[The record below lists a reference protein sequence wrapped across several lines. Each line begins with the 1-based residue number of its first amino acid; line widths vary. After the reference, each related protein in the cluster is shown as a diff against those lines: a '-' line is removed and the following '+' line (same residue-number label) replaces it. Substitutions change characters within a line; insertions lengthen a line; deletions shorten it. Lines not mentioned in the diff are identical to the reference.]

1 MQRTAFSVITG
12 NLVIFILL
20 TSWPAFQEIHHH
32 WVFPIL
38 AAVFI
43 AEWALAGGI
52 VAVSKPSA
60 WFDPGFAR
68 PTILSI
74 LAFLLLMGIVR
85 HWSILHCVGRCSLK
99 LGGAAALAS
108 VVFLAQTRQRDPLWN
123 PVRSRAAALAC
134 ALWAAWLLPF
144 GLKVSQGR
152 LDVVFLVAAA
162 ILLSGWNVVAL
173 RACGLAIP
181 LLILA
186 RHTGAELA
194 VILLDLAIA
203 LAGISLAGRTPA
215 PSTPG

>member
-12 NLVIFILL
+12 NLVVFILL

-43 AEWALAGGI
+43 VEWSI
-52 VAVSKPSA
+52 IPVSKPSA
-60 WFDPGFAR
+60 WFDPRFAR
-68 PTILSI
+68 PAILSI

-99 LGGAAALAS
+99 LGGAAALSS

-123 PVRSRAAALAC
+123 PARSQTAALAC
-134 ALWAAWLLPF
+134 LLWAAWLLPF
-144 GLKVSQGR
+144 GLRVSRGR
-152 LDVVFLVAAA
+152 LDVAFLAVAAF
-162 ILLSGWNVVAL
+162 LLSGWRIMAL

-181 LLILA
+181 LLILV
-186 RHTGAELA
+186 RHTGAELP
-194 VILLDLAIA
+194 VILLDLGIV
-203 LAGISLAGRTPA
+203 LAGISLINGISPPAG
-215 PSTPG
+215 GGE